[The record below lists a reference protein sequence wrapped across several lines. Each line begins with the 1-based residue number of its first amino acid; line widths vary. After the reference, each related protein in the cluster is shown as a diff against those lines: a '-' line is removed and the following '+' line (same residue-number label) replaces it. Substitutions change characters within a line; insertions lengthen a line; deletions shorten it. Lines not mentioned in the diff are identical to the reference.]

1 MGKQVDIHEKLIER
15 CQRKDERAQYEIYQ
29 LYSKAMFNV
38 SLRILGNREDAEDVL
53 QDSFMK
59 AFNGIDRFRAESSFG
74 AWLKRIVINSSLN
87 HIRGRM
93 HFAEVDNEVHG
104 IEEEETEEER
114 PYEVADVKQAMKELS
129 DGYRTVFALYMFE
142 DHSHKEIA
150 QMLGISEGTSKSQ
163 LNRAKKRIQERL
175 IEIGNERR
183 QA

>member
-1 MGKQVDIHEKLIER
+1 MER
-15 CQRKDERAQYEIYQ
+15 CQRRDSRAQYEIYQ

-38 SLRILGNREDAEDVL
+38 SLRIVGSREDAEDVL
-53 QDSFMK
+53 QDSFVS

-74 AWLKRIVINSSLN
+74 AWLKRIVINRSLN
-87 HIRGRM
+87 HIRRRL
-93 HFAEVDNEVHG
+93 HFSEVDTEALG
-104 IEEEETEEER
+104 LAEEEPVAES
-114 PYEVADVKQAMKELS
+114 PYEVADVKRAMKELS

-142 DHSHKEIA
+142 DYSHREIA
-150 QMLGISEGTSKSQ
+150 ESLGISEGTSKSQ